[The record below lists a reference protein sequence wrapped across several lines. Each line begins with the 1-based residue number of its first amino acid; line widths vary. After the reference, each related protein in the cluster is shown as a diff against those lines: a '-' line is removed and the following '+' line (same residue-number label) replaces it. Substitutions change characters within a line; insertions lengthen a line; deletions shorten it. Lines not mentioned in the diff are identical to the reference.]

1 MLRRLGQLVRQRARQ
16 RVRPDRAG
24 HGGADGA
31 ADGREQAQHGEDG
44 GHVAVRHRRHGRHLL
59 ADHERAARERDEDL
73 AHDHVADVVLG
84 LPEVDHQA
92 DAQQHQRRAEVQRQ
106 PLEAARVLDGDGHD
120 DGPEAAADAVDV
132 VDVPRVRDRHAVHDL
147 QVGVVVAIPEV
158 EGDEEDGGEH
168 AGADDGAVR
177 QEMEGDEGAGGEESL
192 VGGEAGQEEDAEH
205 KHDDDGC
212 RGPLRCLVAGQGEGE
227 EEEHEAGA
235 DEDDTDDWPR

>member
-1 MLRRLGQLVRQRARQ
+1 
-16 RVRPDRAG
+16 
-24 HGGADGA
+24 
-31 ADGREQAQHGEDG
+31 
-44 GHVAVRHRRHGRHLL
+44 
-59 ADHERAARERDEDL
+59 
-73 AHDHVADVVLG
+73 
-84 LPEVDHQA
+84 
-92 DAQQHQRRAEVQRQ
+92 
-106 PLEAARVLDGDGHD
+106 
-120 DGPEAAADAVDV
+120 
-132 VDVPRVRDRHAVHDL
+132 VHDL